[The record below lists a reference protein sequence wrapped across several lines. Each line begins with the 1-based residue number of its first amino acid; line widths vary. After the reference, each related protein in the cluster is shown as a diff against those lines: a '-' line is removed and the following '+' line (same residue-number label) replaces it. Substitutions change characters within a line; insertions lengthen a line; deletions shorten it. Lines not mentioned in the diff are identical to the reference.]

1 MARVL
6 IADELSPAAVAVL
19 EERGILVDVRPGLA
33 EADLAAVVGD
43 YDGLAVRSATKVT
56 ARVLDAAGNLKVI
69 GRAGIGVDNIDLA
82 AATGRG
88 VVVMN
93 TPFGNSVTTAEH
105 ALALMLALARR
116 VPAADRSTR
125 AGKWEK
131 SRFVGTELAGKVLG
145 LIGCGNIGAIVADR
159 AQGLKMRVIAYDP
172 LSGART
178 GARSGRGAGIVRR
191 SAGARRP
198 DQPARPADREHA
210 QHVGSRGA
218 GEHQAGRAHRQLRA
232 RRPDRRGRAV

>member
-19 EERGILVDVRPGLA
+19 EERGILVDVRQGLA
-33 EADLAAVVGD
+33 EADLTAVVGD

-56 ARVLDAAGNLKVI
+56 ARVLEAAGNLKVI

-82 AATGRG
+82 AATARG

-172 LSGART
+172 YLAPERALDLGVERVSFEDLLARADLISLHAPLT
-178 GARSGRGAGIVRR
+178 DSTRNILDRAALAG
-191 SAGARRP
+191 
-198 DQPARPADREHA
+198 
-210 QHVGSRGA
+210 
-218 GEHQAGRAHRQLRA
+218 
-232 RRPDRRGRAV
+232 

>member
-6 IADELSPAAVAVL
+6 IADELSPAAVAIL
-19 EERGILVDVRPGLA
+19 EDRGILVDVRTGLA
-33 EADLAAVVGD
+33 EADLAAVIGD

-56 ARVLDAAGNLKVI
+56 ARVLEAAGNLKVI

-82 AATGRG
+82 AATSRG

-105 ALALMLALARR
+105 TFALMLALARR

-145 LIGCGNIGAIVADR
+145 LIGCGNVGAIVADR

-172 LSGART
+172 YLAPERARDL
-178 GARSGRGAGIVRR
+178 GVEQGRR
-191 SAGARRP
+191 STICW
-198 DQPARPADREHA
+198 
-210 QHVGSRGA
+210 
-218 GEHQAGRAHRQLRA
+218 RA
-232 RRPDRRGRAV
+232 PT